1 MNHKQSHRIL
11 RMGQFGC
18 FVPLA
23 LAYLLSQDPELTKSA
38 VTLCMLGA
46 VMFFGAVI
54 QALLFYR
61 CPHCDAPFEIR
72 SFRPDYCSR
81 CGKRI
86 DW

>member
-1 MNHKQSHRIL
+1 MNHRKSYRIL
-11 RMGQFGC
+11 RIGQYGC
-18 FVPLA
+18 FVPLI
-23 LAYLLSQDPELTKSA
+23 LSYLLSQDADLLGAAT
-38 VTLCMLGA
+38 VLCVLGA
-46 VMFFGAVI
+46 VMFVGAVI

-72 SFRPDYCSR
+72 SFRPEYCSR